1 VTGLT
6 VPSLR
11 PVALRAAR
19 LAVVLWLVAAG
30 TAGAD
35 DPTKEFSPEIDT
47 NPPPGFE
54 TEVRFLLNPIPCPV
68 RAFALPDLFAGR
80 MHAVLG
86 RRWEGPVKGLDWC
99 DLLWF
104 AGGRP
109 ALQLSHLEASQG
121 GILLRNRG
129 PYLVSTDTSLLVL
142 GHPADGPHAVAS
154 GVEPRPGPAGDRQ
167 IIVAT
172 PGEPAFSR
180 STEAESSA
188 VHAGVFGTSGS
199 GSPARRISTKAAR
212 NSANGPISSRTL
224 ACSSAAI

>member
-11 PVALRAAR
+11 PVALRAVR
-19 LAVVLWLVAAG
+19 LAVVLWLVVTG
-30 TAGAD
+30 TAVAD
-35 DPTKEFSPEIDT
+35 DPTKGLSPEIDT

-54 TEVRFLLNPIPCPV
+54 TELRFLLHPIPCPV

-109 ALQLSHLEASQG
+109 ALQLSHLEARMVQG
-121 GILLRNRG
+121 G
-129 PYLVSTDTSLLVL
+129 DW
-142 GHPADGPHAVAS
+142 
-154 GVEPRPGPAGDRQ
+154 PGGDRLTPEAFRSRLVQ
-167 IIVAT
+167 AIHSLDMNQARLEVA
-172 PGEPAFSR
+172 PFVAHPDAFSAWSVPFSLDVTHR
-180 STEAESSA
+180 D
-188 VHAGVFGTSGS
+188 HRGL
-199 GSPARRISTKAAR
+199 
-212 NSANGPISSRTL
+212 TL
-224 ACSSAAI
+224 R